1 MSTNNNHSSVS
12 FVKNVA
18 QHNRNFL
25 NANISQLN
33 TININNSSTS
43 NMNHTSSANSTSASS
58 STNHHHHP
66 HHNHSSSSSNGKND
80 NANSNSTPNNNNSS
94 SSNIINASLPT
105 NTGIVARK
113 QAHKS
118 ISLSNSLGNNGN
130 NAYLYSSGNSMNNSS
145 SQPYFP
151 SMLKSHNQSSFS
163 NINLNSSNKKFSI
176 DYHHAGKHIKYF
188 LKIIIIILNLFFFS
202 YFLQISS
209 I

>member
-80 NANSNSTPNNNNSS
+80 NANSNSTPNNNNNNS

-188 LKIIIIILNLFFFS
+188 LKIIIIILNLFFF
-202 YFLQISS
+202 FLFFTN
-209 I
+209 